1 MSEKNIR
8 QKVHQAVDQMTS
20 SAKPDPWLAQ
30 KVRSRAQEREEEPM
44 KKKVPAGI
52 VIVLAIMLLMTAVAA
67 AVTNGFGLLRV
78 LPEQADNTAFTD
90 RIVSIGQTW
99 EGKYFSAEIKEAV
112 FDGYK
117 LRFSM
122 SVTPKEGAEKIFAY
136 PVVKAVCEGRKMETS
151 IINVDGWADKSGF
164 WVPDMKPLIPRE
176 DFDLN
181 DMVYEVSL
189 MDDNYD
195 PTTVSEDVEWTITFN
210 VLRTDWKVSFEDS
223 GFPDEVKCQAFRK
236 KEYEAFDRHELLLDE
251 YGYGMEDII
260 EHPYVKD
267 GAIIVEDDFDSY
279 YLNLYTKDVFT
290 LEEQA
295 TFSFVADKAEVR
307 KVEAPVKFVLPEEK
321 KPEEQK
327 YEVTKA
333 EATADGFCIM
343 ITRTFKYSYEAY
355 EYNLDNLPWTFKL
368 KSDEAEL
375 QSLYT
380 TLHQGDNGFG
390 RSAIT
395 YTLEYNT
402 NKPISS
408 VTLVPVQHTDSE
420 DVEREDLA
428 IELKLE

>member
-1 MSEKNIR
+1 
-8 QKVHQAVDQMTS
+8 MTS
-20 SAKPDPWLAQ
+20 AAKPDPWLAQ
-30 KVRSRAQEREEEPM
+30 KVRFRAQGKENEPM
-44 KKKVPAGI
+44 RKKVPAGL

-67 AVTNGFGLLRV
+67 AVTNGFGLLRYY
-78 LPEQADNTAFTD
+78 PEQAENTAFTD

-99 EGKYFSAEIKEAV
+99 EGKYFSAEIREAV

-136 PVVKAVCEGRKMETS
+136 PVVKAVCGNKNFETD
-151 IINVDGWADKSGF
+151 IMNVDGWADRSGF
-164 WVPDMKPLIPRE
+164 WVPDLKPLIPRE
-176 DFDLN
+176 DYDLS
-181 DMVYEVSL
+181 DMVYEVAL
-189 MDDNYD
+189 RDKDYH

-210 VLRTDWKVSFEDS
+210 VLHTDWTISFEDS
-223 GFPDEVKCQAFRK
+223 GFGSEGFTDADWQAFRE
-236 KEYEAFDRHELLLDE
+236 KEYEAFDRHELMLDE
-251 YGYGMEDII
+251 YGYGMEEII

>member
-1 MSEKNIR
+1 
-8 QKVHQAVDQMTS
+8 MTS

-78 LPEQADNTAFTD
+78 FPEQADNTAFTD

-99 EGKYFSAEIKEAV
+99 EGKYFSAEIREAV

-122 SVTPKEGAEKIFAY
+122 CVTPKEGADKIYAF
-136 PVVKAVCEGRKMETS
+136 PVVKAVCGNKEYETS
-151 IINVDGWADKSGF
+151 IMNIHGRDERGGF
-164 WVPDMKPLIPRE
+164 WVPELKPLIPTE
-176 DFDLN
+176 DYDLG
-181 DMVYEVSL
+181 DMVYEISL
-189 MDDNYD
+189 RDDHYD
-195 PTTVSEDVEWTITFN
+195 PIAVSEDVEWTITFN
-210 VLRTDWKVSFEDS
+210 VLHTDWTISFEDS
-223 GFPDEVKCQAFRK
+223 GFSNDAAWQAFKK
-236 KEYEAFDRHELLLDE
+236 KEYEAYDRHELLLDE
-251 YGYGMEDII
+251 YGYEMEDII
-260 EHPYVKD
+260 QHPYVNNNMVVIN
-267 GAIIVEDDFDSY
+267 GEDMY
-279 YLNLYTKDVFT
+279 AGLLQMYTKDVFT

-307 KVEAPVKFVLPEEK
+307 KATAPVKFTLPEEK

-333 EATADGFCIM
+333 EATADGFCIT

-355 EYNLDNLPWTFKL
+355 EYDLDNLPWKFKL
-368 KSDEAEL
+368 KSDEANL
-375 QSLYT
+375 DALYT

-390 RSAIT
+390 RSAIS
-395 YTLEYNT
+395 YVLEYNT

-408 VTLVPVQHTDSE
+408 VTLVPVQCTDSG

-428 IELKLE
+428 IELELK

>member
-1 MSEKNIR
+1 
-8 QKVHQAVDQMTS
+8 
-20 SAKPDPWLAQ
+20 
-30 KVRSRAQEREEEPM
+30 
-44 KKKVPAGI
+44 
-52 VIVLAIMLLMTAVAA
+52 MTAVAA

>member
-1 MSEKNIR
+1 
-8 QKVHQAVDQMTS
+8 
-20 SAKPDPWLAQ
+20 
-30 KVRSRAQEREEEPM
+30 M